1 MLLTPGNSAMT
12 RIFIG
17 LLFTVL
23 VSLFALGA
31 LLDQFA
37 EQPLPATPQPLATKL
52 LHYLAQQSQHL
63 SETELSSHYRQ
74 QAQALDIELQ
84 LEPTQALAIPT
95 ELQSQLNADTGLA
108 LAGDH
113 QQYLLRQLPAY
124 PQWLLKMT
132 LPDTDEQHP
141 LGLWLT
147 LALYLGMALLL
158 LLWLWPLVRRLKLL
172 TRAAEHFGRGEHSS
186 RITLSTFSYIPG
198 LEQSFN
204 RMADQIS
211 QLLNENQLLARSL
224 SHDLRTPIACLR
236 FGLDA
241 LFDVSCPE
249 KKQQLLQR
257 MEQDVDRMETM
268 VNSFLQFASLS
279 RTALSLEFSRQHMQP
294 WLQHYCHSVDP
305 LLAQQQLRFSLLMTA
320 PALHSNINPHWLER
334 ALSNII
340 SNACRFANSQLQIT
354 LSVKQQQL
362 VITISDD
369 GPGIDSAEQ
378 KNVLLPFVKLDS
390 VTENNS
396 AHFGLGLAITAE
408 IIKWHN
414 GSIVVD
420 KDPALLGARFSIYLK
435 LCN

>member
-1 MLLTPGNSAMT
+1 MLPTPGNKPMT
-12 RIFIG
+12 RIFLG
-17 LLFTVL
+17 LLLTCL
-23 VSLFALGA
+23 ISLFGLGY
-31 LLDQFA
+31 LLDRLA
-37 EQPLPATPQPLATKL
+37 AQPLAATPEPLAAKL
-52 LHYLAQQSQHL
+52 LHYLVQQSQHL
-63 SETELSSHYRQ
+63 SEAELTGYYQQ
-74 QAQALDIELQ
+74 QASQLDIDLQ
-84 LEPTQALAIPT
+84 LEPYQALALPT
-95 ELQSQLNADTGLA
+95 ELMPLLSSASGLA
-108 LAGDH
+108 LAGDQ

-132 LPDTDEQHP
+132 LPNTDEHHP
-141 LGLWLT
+141 LSLWLT

-158 LLWLWPLVRRLKLL
+158 LLWQWPLVSRLKLL
-172 TRAAEHFGRGEHSS
+172 TRAAERFGRGEHSS
-186 RITLSTFSYIPG
+186 RLRLSKFSYIPG

-211 QLLNENQLLARSL
+211 QLLHENQLLAKSL

-241 LFDVSCPE
+241 LFDVSSSE

-257 MEQDVDRMETM
+257 MEQDVDRMEAM

-294 WLQHYCHSVDP
+294 WLQHYCHSVEP

-320 PALHSNINPHWLER
+320 PPLHSQINPHWLER

-369 GPGIDSAEQ
+369 GSGIAITEE
-378 KNVLLPFVKLDS
+378 KNVLLPFVKLDTA
-390 VTENNS
+390 TEDTS
-396 AHFGLGLAITAE
+396 PHFGLGLAITAE
-408 IIKWHN
+408 IIKWHH
-414 GSIVVD
+414 GGIIVD
-420 KDPALLGARFSIYLK
+420 RDPALAGARFSIYLN